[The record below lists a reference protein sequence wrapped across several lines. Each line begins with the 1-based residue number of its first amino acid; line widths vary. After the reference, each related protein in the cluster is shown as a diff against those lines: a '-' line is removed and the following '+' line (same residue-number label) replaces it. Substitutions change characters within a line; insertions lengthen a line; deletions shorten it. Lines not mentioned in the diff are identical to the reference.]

1 MQDQVVALC
10 RCAKSCAQALVG
22 MLVHEDAAET
32 IKIEDHN
39 LHKVCA
45 EYVNAS
51 AASIPTLY
59 Y

>member
-1 MQDQVVALC
+1 MALR